1 MSESLQRIEPESA
14 NAIQVVQPDVRKI
27 FYEVARKLEHAKGID
42 KKELDEMKRVA
53 LETFLKIGEL
63 LGANS
68 ISNREIAFPIPAM
81 YHLAFKISLFEPAII
96 AKREELSPLLRTL
109 TEMSDRL
116 PG

>member
-1 MSESLQRIEPESA
+1 MNEALQKIEPESA

-27 FYEVARKLEHAKGID
+27 FYEVARKLKHATGID
-42 KKELDEMKRVA
+42 KNELDEMKRVA
-53 LETFLKIGEL
+53 LETFLKIEEL
-63 LGANS
+63 LGIKS

-81 YHLAFKISLFEPAII
+81 YHLAFKISLFEPAIL
-96 AKREELSPLLRTL
+96 AHREELAPLLKTL